1 MDNALEFVLQELGN
15 VGAVENRLDHIAT
28 NLSVTEEN
36 TVASMSRI
44 HDTDMAKETMNLLKE
59 QILSQA
65 QQAMAVHL
73 QQSQEHVLGLFK

>member
-1 MDNALEFVLQELGN
+1 MQELGN